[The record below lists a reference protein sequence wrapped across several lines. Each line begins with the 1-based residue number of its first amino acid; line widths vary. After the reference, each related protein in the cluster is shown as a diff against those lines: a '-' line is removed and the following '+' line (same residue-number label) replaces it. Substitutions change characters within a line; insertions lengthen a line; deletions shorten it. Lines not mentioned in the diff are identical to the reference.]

1 MDNNGKRSKRPH
13 KKQSTKTNY
22 NGSNQNSSGKDNA
35 VRFHKSLQSNSI
47 ASGGK
52 QHKTE
57 KFKTKLKNFPDF
69 RNRCQTSARSI
80 VCSKHRICCLNLKLF
95 QDLIEKDASSICLQL
110 GSCEECF
117 KYFLN
122 KPIDLHTTTLFLKVL
137 RQSLKS
143 FTLKEMNNKH
153 LSLMMYSTFFDHI
166 NDVII
171 VIRDINDKEK
181 DFLTEILNIFKIIL
195 TLTPSHYVKVMQ
207 TVGIIDIAVQ
217 DPDSE
222 LNLKMKELQNL
233 LQSISSEHAPRSRQS
248 RTDSSYSIV
257 DDFRNLKL
265 IPTVGEIISNKKP
278 ILHKNIKKGA
288 YENLD
293 HYLDVQFR
301 LLRED
306 FVGPL
311 RNGLALFIGDKK
323 ILNDKKNDDFYIY
336 HKVYVIDWV
345 TTKNGVQYKVLF
357 DVSKF
362 SNINWEQNKRFIFG
376 SLLCLSE
383 DNFITTYYAT
393 VSDRNSEELQQGIVT
408 VNFFP
413 DVKLNMVINKQ
424 FVMVESKAFY
434 EGYRPILMGLKEI
447 VSCDL
452 PFKDY
457 ILYADKNVKAPKYLT
472 ACSPVFDLSCLT
484 DKSKLVYDYSTK
496 TVKVQRTSSTAIKVD
511 VLGNSWPEAVSLN
524 FNDSQLSAF
533 SNILSKEFSL
543 TQGPPGTGKTYIGLQ
558 TVKVLCSNYEKW
570 CGKPM
575 LIVCYTNHSLDQF
588 LEGIDKFLDGGIVR
602 VGGRS
607 SSEILKK
614 YSLHQVKLDNGFPR
628 TRELQTNR
636 EHVYT
641 EITALGHQI
650 EDKTICFQTL
660 KHKIIP
666 IEILRPYMRH
676 FYNLLTESFQKNMVG
691 SNYMMEEWLG
701 FQNVTV
707 EEENSFERV
716 AHNDEVI
723 DDSDVEFLQNNR
735 MLDTDIEDL
744 SQAKC
749 KRNPVSDETKESD
762 NLNNTDGFERTAKD
776 KKKLQKRF
784 KMELKSTEIM
794 SVEEIDSI
802 SYIDLWIMPVSKRWC
817 LYRYWVSL
825 YSSKLLE
832 DIFELTTE
840 YNMAAKRLEE
850 LRYEEDK
857 IIFQN
862 SLIIGMTTTGA
873 ARYRAILQEIQPRI
887 IIVEEAAEILEA
899 HIITSLNCKCEQLI
913 LIGDHKQL
921 QPSTNVYK
929 LAKHYNLEISL
940 FERMFNNDIE
950 VKCLNFQHRMR
961 PEIAELVHPIY
972 PELKN
977 HHSVKLYDNIHGI
990 SKNIYF
996 INHNQPE
1003 NEVRFGTSK
1012 HNPYEASFITG
1023 LCCYLRKQGYESSQ
1037 ITILTTYSGQLFSI
1051 KKLIKTE
1058 RLCDGVRVTIV
1069 DNYQGEENDIIL
1081 LSLVRSNELNS
1092 VGYLKIDN
1100 RVCVALSRAKKGLY
1114 VIGNFKLLATNSP
1127 LWAEILLSLEEK
1139 KILVDA
1145 MILKCQNHPETC
1157 AQVTSFEDFCKAPEG
1172 GCLKPCEARLDCGH
1186 TCALLCHPYD
1196 KEHTKYICKKQCVKT
1211 LPDCN
1216 HPCLRSCSERC
1227 TPCITEVTKVMPY
1240 CSHHQEMFCSRDP
1253 VTFICQEPCPLELP
1267 CGHKCL
1273 NTCGENCLSKCLQI
1287 IENTCPCGHTS
1298 NIECYQK
1305 EKCFV
1310 ICKELL
1316 DCGHFCKGYC
1326 FECRGIHIHKPCKEG
1341 CDRILICGH
1350 KCQSKDCSSCIPC
1363 ERPCENRCLH
1373 NKCKMKCG
1381 EPCKQCVEPCQ
1392 WECKHYKCS
1401 KLCHEPC
1408 DRPACN
1414 APCKKLLDCN
1424 HQCAGLCGEQCPE
1437 LCSTCNEVELKEIF
1451 FGNEDENDARF
1462 VQLED
1467 CKHIFEVTGLDNWM
1481 EVDLNNSEI
1490 QLKLCPKCKTP
1501 IRRNHRYGNLI
1512 NKTLQDIEKVKEKL
1526 NADPREVSTLKS
1538 YIDSN
1543 PNHIRDLRKL
1553 KGHFHIGSIIS
1564 KEHFNSMKTKAQYLE
1579 VLSKLST
1586 IDIQYL
1592 VEWFVNHKARFTAQ
1606 ELKEASLE
1614 VQRLQELENI
1624 EDLKTYTQGMSDISS
1639 LLKEA
1644 STYLEGFYSEEKQS
1658 KIETIMNKIETLK
1671 PGLKISEKERIE
1683 IVQALQLPKGHW
1695 FKCQNGHIYAIGD
1708 CGGAVVTSICPECKC
1723 EIGGTSHQLLGS
1735 NTLADEMDGAEHP
1748 AWSDAANLNL
1758 IQ

>member
-1 MDNNGKRSKRPH
+1 MDNYNKESKTVPERNPNVIY
-13 KKQSTKTNY
+13 KKLSTDTKY
-22 NGSNQNSSGKDNA
+22 DGAKLNQNKFKKDNSEQSDKNQQSKSVSSDGKKYKA
-35 VRFHKSLQSNSI
+35 KKSKIKWKNLELDFQNDPWTSVRTH
-47 ASGGK
+47 
-52 QHKTE
+52 E
-57 KFKTKLKNFPDF
+57 
-69 RNRCQTSARSI
+69 
-80 VCSKHRICCLNLKLF
+80 CSKHRICCLNLKLF

-278 ILHKNIKKGA
+278 ILHKNIKKGV

-311 RNGLALFIGDKK
+311 RDGLALFIGDKK

-345 TTKNGVQYKVLF
+345 TTKNGVQYKVSF

-393 VSDRNSEELQQGIVT
+393 VSDRNSEELQQGIVA

-614 YSLHQVKLDNGFPR
+614 YSLHQMKLEFSWQNHFALNINKQNVEKEIKELKSNIDGKTDQFQETKYKIVSIDILGQYMGHLYDLLIEGFQDNFGKLNGNKYF
-628 TRELQTNR
+628 
-636 EHVYT
+636 
-641 EITALGHQI
+641 
-650 EDKTICFQTL
+650 
-660 KHKIIP
+660 II
-666 IEILRPYMRH
+666 
-676 FYNLLTESFQKNMVG
+676 
-691 SNYMMEEWLG
+691 EEWLG
-701 FQNVTV
+701 FGDVTV
-707 EEENSFERV
+707 NEENSFEKV
-716 AHNDEVI
+716 ANYDEVI

-744 SQAKC
+744 SQARC

-762 NLNNTDGFERTAKD
+762 NLNNTDGFERTAKE
-776 KKKLQKRF
+776 KEKLQKRL
-784 KMELKSTEIM
+784 KVELKSTEIM
-794 SVEEIDSI
+794 SVEEIDSLN
-802 SYIDLWIMPVSKRWC
+802 YIDLWIMPVSKRWC

-850 LRYEEDK
+850 LKYEEDK

-1058 RLCDGVRVTIV
+1058 RLCDGVRVTII

-1196 KEHTKYICKKQCVKT
+1196 KEHKG
-1211 LPDCN
+1211 
-1216 HPCLRSCSERC
+1216 
-1227 TPCITEVTKVMPY
+1227 
-1240 CSHHQEMFCSRDP
+1240 HQFC
-1253 VTFICQEPCPLELP
+1253 
-1267 CGHKCL
+1267 
-1273 NTCGENCLSKCLQI
+1273 
-1287 IENTCPCGHTS
+1287 
-1298 NIECYQK
+1298 
-1305 EKCFV
+1305 
-1310 ICKELL
+1310 
-1316 DCGHFCKGYC
+1316 
-1326 FECRGIHIHKPCKEG
+1326 
-1341 CDRILICGH
+1341 
-1350 KCQSKDCSSCIPC
+1350 
-1363 ERPCENRCLH
+1363 
-1373 NKCKMKCG
+1373 
-1381 EPCKQCVEPCQ
+1381 
-1392 WECKHYKCS
+1392 ECKS
-1401 KLCHEPC
+1401 
-1408 DRPACN
+1408 
-1414 APCKKLLDCN
+1414 
-1424 HQCAGLCGEQCPE
+1424 
-1437 LCSTCNEVELKEIF
+1437 S
-1451 FGNEDENDARF
+1451 
-1462 VQLED
+1462 
-1467 CKHIFEVTGLDNWM
+1467 
-1481 EVDLNNSEI
+1481 
-1490 QLKLCPKCKTP
+1490 
-1501 IRRNHRYGNLI
+1501 IR
-1512 NKTLQDIEKVKEKL
+1512 
-1526 NADPREVSTLKS
+1526 
-1538 YIDSN
+1538 
-1543 PNHIRDLRKL
+1543 
-1553 KGHFHIGSIIS
+1553 
-1564 KEHFNSMKTKAQYLE
+1564 
-1579 VLSKLST
+1579 
-1586 IDIQYL
+1586 
-1592 VEWFVNHKARFTAQ
+1592 
-1606 ELKEASLE
+1606 
-1614 VQRLQELENI
+1614 
-1624 EDLKTYTQGMSDISS
+1624 
-1639 LLKEA
+1639 
-1644 STYLEGFYSEEKQS
+1644 
-1658 KIETIMNKIETLK
+1658 
-1671 PGLKISEKERIE
+1671 
-1683 IVQALQLPKGHW
+1683 
-1695 FKCQNGHIYAIGD
+1695 
-1708 CGGAVVTSICPECKC
+1708 
-1723 EIGGTSHQLLGS
+1723 
-1735 NTLADEMDGAEHP
+1735 
-1748 AWSDAANLNL
+1748 
-1758 IQ
+1758 